1 MARGLIVVLRMAK
14 GRKRTESVSVLD
26 TPGQTSAASA
36 TAPDEAAGSHADDRD
51 RIAMRAYE
59 LYLAR
64 GGADGGDFDDWLAAE
79 REVASGSG
87 NASRGDAGE

>member
-1 MARGLIVVLRMAK
+1 MAK
-14 GRKRTESVSVLD
+14 TRKRTDSASVI
-26 TPGQTSAASA
+26 
-36 TAPDEAAGSHADDRD
+36 DDPAYSGENEVPRD

-64 GGADGGDFDDWLAAE
+64 GGADGGDFDDWLEAE
-79 REVASGSG
+79 REVAGGNG